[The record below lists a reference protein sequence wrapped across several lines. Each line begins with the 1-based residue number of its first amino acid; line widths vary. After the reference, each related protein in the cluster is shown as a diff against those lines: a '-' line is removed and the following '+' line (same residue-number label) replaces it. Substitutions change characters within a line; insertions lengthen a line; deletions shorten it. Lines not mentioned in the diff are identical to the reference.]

1 MIGSSFLLSIM
12 TLCFLFLKK
21 RRRRKK
27 KKKRRRKRKKNV
39 YVNEVWEEQLER

>member
-1 MIGSSFLLSIM
+1 M

-39 YVNEVWEEQLER
+39 YVNEVGEEQLER